1 MIEKLKIDDEIIDF
15 NNLAKLNSQN
25 SFKQNQVVSKS
36 VPFIVLQNQGLTLGE
51 KPSSHQIAGISLTDK
66 SGYGVDSRVGLIETR
81 VEANE
86 NYTRT
91 RLGAYRN
98 SVENH
103 DYYEVAVIV
112 PEEGDGY
119 ALAPTP
125 KADATGNEIATVKW
139 IRENIGIGA
148 TNYVTTDTNQ
158 TVNGTKTFT
167 NYITVSDNDQVL
179 TETDY
184 KPVLKTTI
192 KNDFSE
198 RIVDII
204 TAFGVKNGEN
214 KHDNGGIS
222 LGSNYGTTII
232 GSGENTHHFST
243 VRTIDPESLYLTSDT
258 NIHFYVGVAND
269 GTGGINSFTIS
280 KDGTSTF
287 NYEVNGITPATNDN
301 STKFATTEYVNNKIS
316 SSDGSG
322 RSVSWDS
329 QINVGNLSANQVYT
343 APANGYILGYSA
355 NDGNASVLIKIN
367 EKEAGYAGN
376 ISSFIVPVAKGDKFV
391 CTSEIGVKKVK
402 FIPYK

>member
-1 MIEKLKIDDEIIDF
+1 M
-15 NNLAKLNSQN
+15 
-25 SFKQNQVVSKS
+25 
-36 VPFIVLQNQGLTLGE
+36 PFIILQNPGLTLGE
-51 KPSSHQIAGISLTDK
+51 KPSSHQIAGISLIDK
-66 SGYGVDSRVGLIETR
+66 NGYGVDSRVGLIETR

-112 PEEGDGY
+112 PEESDGY

-139 IRENIGIGA
+139 IRENIG
-148 TNYVTTDTNQ
+148 T
-158 TVNGTKTFT
+158 
-167 NYITVSDNDQVL
+167 
-179 TETDY
+179 
-184 KPVLKTTI
+184 
-192 KNDFSE
+192 
-198 RIVDII
+198 
-204 TAFGVKNGEN
+204 
-214 KHDNGGIS
+214 
-222 LGSNYGTTII
+222 
-232 GSGENTHHFST
+232 
-243 VRTIDPESLYLTSDT
+243 
-258 NIHFYVGVAND
+258 
-269 GTGGINSFTIS
+269 
-280 KDGTSTF
+280 
-287 NYEVNGITPATNDN
+287 
-301 STKFATTEYVNNKIS
+301 
-316 SSDGSG
+316 G

-376 ISSFIVPVAKGDKFV
+376 ISSFIVPVTKGDKFV

-402 FIPYK
+402 FIPCK